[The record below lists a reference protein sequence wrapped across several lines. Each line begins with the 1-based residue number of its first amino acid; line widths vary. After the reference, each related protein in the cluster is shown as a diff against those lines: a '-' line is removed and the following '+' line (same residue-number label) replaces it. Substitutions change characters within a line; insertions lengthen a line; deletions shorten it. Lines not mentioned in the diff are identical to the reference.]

1 MCQLRVSWN
10 QALKGDRWG
19 TLRRMLTVQSWRHR
33 AGDIELEKWS
43 LITDT
48 SDSEEETQGTPSKYR
63 VDTDGQY
70 IKIKFHRCLNRL
82 HLFLL
87 SFPYGRSRA

>member
-1 MCQLRVSWN
+1 
-10 QALKGDRWG
+10 
-19 TLRRMLTVQSWRHR
+19 MLTVQSWRHR
-33 AGDIELEKWS
+33 AGDIELDKWS

-63 VDTDGQY
+63 VDTGGQY
-70 IKIKFHRCLNRL
+70 IKIQFHRCLNRL

-87 SFPYGRSRA
+87 SFPYGRSLA

>member
-1 MCQLRVSWN
+1 MGYIKAYV
-10 QALKGDRWG
+10 DRADLE
-19 TLRRMLTVQSWRHR
+19 TQSWRHR

-63 VDTDGQY
+63 VDTGGQY